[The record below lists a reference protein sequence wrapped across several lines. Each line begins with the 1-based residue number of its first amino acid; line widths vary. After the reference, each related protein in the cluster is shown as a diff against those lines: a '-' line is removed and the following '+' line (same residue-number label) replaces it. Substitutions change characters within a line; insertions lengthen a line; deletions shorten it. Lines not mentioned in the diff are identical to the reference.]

1 MTQASLIIFLIALY
15 VSKISA
21 ISFMSR
27 FAQPGRHW
35 TEVYLCLAITTLL
48 GVGSIVALTVSCK
61 TIDSFFYWDFVHYS
75 VHCASQVKRWKII
88 TAMDVASEAL
98 ILALPLDSIC
108 TLQMPAGKKFWVLFA
123 FYIRF
128 P

>member
-1 MTQASLIIFLIALY
+1 MTQVSLIIFLIALY
-15 VSKISA
+15 MSKISA

-35 TEVYLCLAITTLL
+35 TEVYICLAFTTLL
-48 GVGSIVALTVSCK
+48 GIGSIVALTVSCE
-61 TIDSFFYWDFVHYS
+61 TIDSFFYWDFAHYTA
-75 VHCASQVKRWKII
+75 HCAGQVSRWKAI
-88 TAMDVASEAL
+88 TAMDVASEIL

>member
-1 MTQASLIIFLIALY
+1 
-15 VSKISA
+15 
-21 ISFMSR
+21 MSR

-35 TEVYLCLAITTLL
+35 TEVYICLGVTTLL
-48 GVGSIVALTVSCK
+48 GIGSIVALTATCE
-61 TIDSFFYWDFVHYS
+61 TIDSFFYWDFAHYS
-75 VHCASQVKRWKII
+75 SHCASQVTRWKVI
-88 TAMDVASEAL
+88 TAMDVASEVL